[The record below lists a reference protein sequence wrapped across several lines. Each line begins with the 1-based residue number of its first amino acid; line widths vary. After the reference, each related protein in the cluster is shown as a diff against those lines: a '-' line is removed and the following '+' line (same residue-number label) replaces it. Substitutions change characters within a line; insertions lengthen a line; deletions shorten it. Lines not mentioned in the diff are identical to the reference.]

1 MDRTTSD
8 WGKRLNSSEMLVEI
22 DGGSNW
28 FRNVMETVTKEIKV
42 LVVTS
47 PAIHMET
54 NRSDFQYTSCVDN
67 LRWATRAF
75 DSYALYH
82 DQADKKNWI
91 FTSTISFD
99 LCIHRNPVLR
109 SRNRHV
115 MNKLSRRRH
124 SILTYPT
131 CTLHYSNLP

>member
-82 DQADKKNWI
+82 DQADKKTGFLHRRYHLI
-91 FTSTISFD
+91 CVSTGIQ
-99 LCIHRNPVLR
+99 CYG
-109 SRNRHV
+109 HV
-115 MNKLSRRRH
+115 
-124 SILTYPT
+124 TGT
-131 CTLHYSNLP
+131 